1 MLYKNLTVKELFA
14 TLYATQDVVELFEK
28 GLRRNND
35 RLAGSAMEELIRRGD
50 TDSVVKTLDE
60 FYAKDEGRHIPEAS
74 GTLFVLMRDLADSCR
89 KEDALLGIY
98 ANEGAHLYSP
108 TEWIKQNAERF
119 KKVYRSGAVINA
131 KPWAKQYL
139 K

>member
-1 MLYKNLTVKELFA
+1 MLYKNLTVRELFA
-14 TLYATQDVVELFEK
+14 TMYATQDVVELFEK

-50 TDSVVKTLDE
+50 TNLIVKVLDD
-60 FYAKDEGRHIPEAS
+60 FYEEDEGKYILEAS
-74 GTLFVLMRDLADSCR
+74 ETLFVLMRDLADSCR

-98 ANEGAHLYSP
+98 AGEGVHSYGP
-108 TEWIKQNAERF
+108 TEWIRQNAERF
-119 KKVYRSGAVINA
+119 EKVHRSGAIRNA

-139 K
+139 A

>member
-1 MLYKNLTVKELFA
+1 MLYKNLTARELFA
-14 TLYATQDVVELFEK
+14 TMYATQDVVELFEK

-50 TDSVVKTLDE
+50 TDLIVKALDSFYEEDEGKHILGASKTL
-60 FYAKDEGRHIPEAS
+60 FA
-74 GTLFVLMRDLADSCR
+74 LMRDLADSCR

-98 ANEGAHLYSP
+98 ANEGTHLYGP

-119 KKVYRSGAVINA
+119 KKVHRSGAIRNA
-131 KPWAKQYL
+131 KSWAKQYL
-139 K
+139 V